1 MDYNSLAAY
10 WRNPNT
16 KAPKDC
22 QQAHEMYL
30 RLDVNEQDYVAEV
43 VKAMREGVIARAN
56 KKNGRVNFGVWAG
69 LELFFAILPYAGRRN

>member
-10 WRNPNT
+10 FRNPNT
-16 KAPKDC
+16 TPPPYC
-22 QQAHEMYL
+22 QQAHEMFM
-30 RLDVNEQDYVAEV
+30 RLEEGEQDYVAEV